1 MRQIVEHYLVVA
13 LEEVLAVEREVVN
26 LFAIHIDVAIALDL
40 GSRQLAHEGI
50 EHRAVG
56 HVEGAG
62 IIHECVATIG
72 ELHLGA
78 RNHHSIQV
86 HLFIYIAIGEFLQV
100 KVGHLEAAV
109 ACHALNLV
117 VLTVGGIALTLC
129 LDNIFRRLSLH
140 FKARKIVTLPSV
152 AGDSVDHR
160 TVLAH
165 QCDMSLKPYTRKRVL
180 DNLSQHYS
188 TLGLVG
194 LGILCCSP
202 YHIEKE
208 EKQY

>member
-1 MRQIVEHYLVVA
+1 MRQIVEHNLVVA
-13 LEEVLAVEREVVN
+13 LEEVLAVEREVVY
-26 LFAIHIDVAIALDL
+26 LLTVDIDVAIALDL
-40 GSRQLAHEGI
+40 GSRQLAHKGV

-72 ELHLGA
+72 ELHFGA

-86 HLFIYIAIGEFLQV
+86 HLFIYVAIGEFLQV

-117 VLTVGGIALTLC
+117 ILTVGGIALTLC

-152 AGDSVDHR
+152 TGNSVDHR

-165 QCDMSLKPYTRKRVL
+165 QCDMSLKPHTRERVP

-188 TLGLVG
+188 TLGLIG
-194 LGILCCSP
+194 LGVLCCSP
-202 YHIEKE
+202 YHIKEE
-208 EKQY
+208 EKQ